1 MTDRGFH
8 SPPLFGRLTKNTVG
22 GIIFAVASA
31 AAFLKAKAGSEIM
44 PFFEYK
50 CRKCG
55 KIFEEYV
62 KKFDDEVKCPDCGET
77 AEKNYSGAVYSSTGA
92 KKINCTGNCKTCGGC
107 K

>member
-1 MTDRGFH
+1 
-8 SPPLFGRLTKNTVG
+8 
-22 GIIFAVASA
+22 
-31 AAFLKAKAGSEIM
+31 M

-62 KKFDDEVKCPDCGET
+62 KKFDDEVKCPDCGEI
-77 AEKNYSGAVYSSTGA
+77 AGKNYSGAVYSSTGA
-92 KKINCTGNCKTCGGC
+92 KKINCTGYCKTCGGC

>member
-1 MTDRGFH
+1 MTKKTD
-8 SPPLFGRLTKNTVG
+8 G
-22 GIIFAVASA
+22 GILFAVARA
-31 AAFLKAKAGSEIM
+31 AAFLKKRNETKGSEIM

-62 KKFDDEVKCPDCGET
+62 KKFDDEVKCPDCGEI
-77 AEKNYSGAVYSSTGA
+77 AGKNYSGAVYSSTGA

>member
-1 MTDRGFH
+1 
-8 SPPLFGRLTKNTVG
+8 
-22 GIIFAVASA
+22 
-31 AAFLKAKAGSEIM
+31 M

-62 KKFDDEVKCPDCGET
+62 KKFDDEVKCPDCGEP
-77 AEKNYSGAVYSSTGA
+77 AGKNYSGAVYSATGA
-92 KKINCTGNCKTCGGC
+92 KKINCTGNCKTCSGC

>member
-1 MTDRGFH
+1 MFDKKN
-8 SPPLFGRLTKNTVG
+8 GRWYTFCGCSGNRFFKKRNETE
-22 GIIFAVASA
+22 
-31 AAFLKAKAGSEIM
+31 GSEIM

-62 KKFDDEVKCPDCGET
+62 KKFDDEVKCPDCGEI
-77 AEKNYSGAVYSSTGA
+77 AGKNYSGAVYSSTGA

>member
-1 MTDRGFH
+1 MTKITD
-8 SPPLFGRLTKNTVG
+8 G
-22 GIIFAVASA
+22 GILFAVARA
-31 AAFLKAKAGSEIM
+31 AAFLKNKGTKGSEIM

-62 KKFDDEVKCPDCGET
+62 KKFDDEVKCPDCGEI
-77 AEKNYSGAVYSSTGA
+77 AGKNYSGAVYSSTGA

>member
-1 MTDRGFH
+1 MTKKTDGD
-8 SPPLFGRLTKNTVG
+8 
-22 GIIFAVASA
+22 IIFAVAQA
-31 AAFLKAKAGSEIM
+31 AAFLKRKKRTKGSEIM